1 MARLNKHILQSI
13 LCRQQPTG
21 GVDVLSARGTD
32 GGDNTLFIQRITEP
46 GHGGGVGALQR
57 DAWNGVILDQIETA
71 TRAAQQTSDFL
82 DMVLGG
88 VKVLEDDVFKRKA
101 ALSVP
106 VVLPDGM
113 NHFLDGIGLLDGHQ
127 LKALVV
133 EGAVH
138 TDGKV
143 AFRLLQETF

>member
-32 GGDNTLFIQRITEP
+32 SGDNTLFIQCVAEP

-57 DAWNGVILDQIETA
+57 DARNSVILDQIETA
-71 TRAAQQTSDFL
+71 TRAAQQTRDFL
-82 DMVLGG
+82 DVVLGG
-88 VKVLEDDVFKRKA
+88 VKVLEDDVFKREA

-113 NHFLDGIGLLDGHQ
+113 NHLLDGIGLLNRHQ
-127 LKALVV
+127 LEALVV
-133 EGAVH
+133 ERAVH
-138 TDGKV
+138 ADGKV
-143 AFRLLQETF
+143 AFRLL